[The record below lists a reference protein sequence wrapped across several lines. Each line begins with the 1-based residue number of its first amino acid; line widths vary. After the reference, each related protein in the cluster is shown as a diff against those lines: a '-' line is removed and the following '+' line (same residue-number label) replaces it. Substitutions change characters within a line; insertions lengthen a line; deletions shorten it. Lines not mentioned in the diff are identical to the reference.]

1 MPNREATTTIAAGTH
16 VWPEGR
22 PRVRHIATP
31 LGDLAAERATNWITA
46 TLNAAALDDREPAL
60 G

>member
-1 MPNREATTTIAAGTH
+1 VPNREATTTIAAGTH
-16 VWPEGR
+16 VWPEGA
-22 PRVRHIATP
+22 HAFANMATP